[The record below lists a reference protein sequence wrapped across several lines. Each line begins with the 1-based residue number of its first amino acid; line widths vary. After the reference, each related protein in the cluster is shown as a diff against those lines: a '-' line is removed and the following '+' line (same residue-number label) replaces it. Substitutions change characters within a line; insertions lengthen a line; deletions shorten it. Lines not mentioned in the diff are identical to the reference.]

1 MCPGFQCYGVWA
13 LAKIAGKVVSEGS
26 SEIHMIREVGGVM
39 EGAQGCSEDPSSLL
53 FAG

>member
-26 SEIHMIREVGGVM
+26 SEIREVGGVM